1 MTPTLLEIKQRCEEA
16 TSTQFNSVL
25 VNLYR
30 DGQDSMGLHA
40 DDEPELGVVLRHL
53 RIPRDAHRTRV
64 AHRVEHR
71 HAGVAIRVGRA
82 VATPVGQAVDVGQS
96 AVEAS
101 NGAAHKQR
109 GAGKGAAQRNKKK
122 NHHTR
127 TAQYE
132 AGERVVQ

>member
-1 MTPTLLEIKQRCEEA
+1 
-16 TSTQFNSVL
+16 
-25 VNLYR
+25 
-30 DGQDSMGLHA
+30 
-40 DDEPELGVVLRHL
+40 VLRHCI
-53 RIPRDAHRTRV
+53 RAHGER
-64 AHRVEHR
+64 AH
-71 HAGVAIRVGRA
+71 IVGN
-82 VATPVGQAVDVGQS
+82 VQVGGDL